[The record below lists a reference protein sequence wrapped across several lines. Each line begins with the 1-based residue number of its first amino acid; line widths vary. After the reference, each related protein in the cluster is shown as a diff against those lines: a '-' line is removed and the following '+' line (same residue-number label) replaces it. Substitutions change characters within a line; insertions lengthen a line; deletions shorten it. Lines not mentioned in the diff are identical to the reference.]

1 MPSRTF
7 GTALE
12 AAIMHESLSTA
23 EAHIL
28 GAAFGQPF
36 QHVTRKDLCL
46 PKSPQCTVIA
56 YDIISQH

>member
-23 EAHIL
+23 EAHTKSSFW
-28 GAAFGQPF
+28 AAFP
-36 QHVTRKDLCL
+36 TRHKEGSLFAEESSMYGDC
-46 PKSPQCTVIA
+46 V
-56 YDIISQH
+56 